1 MIPDFPPAAARGG
14 PRPPEDLTA
23 PSGPAWTPPPRARRA
38 FPVLKPQTRSELVRR
53 LSPDAAAIDAF
64 MALSAVDQARQLDAG
79 DAYARCVFGATVPPG
94 REHILPLG
102 LHKRGVATVAW
113 L

>member
-1 MIPDFPPAAARGG
+1 MTSDYPPAAARGG
-14 PRPPEDLTA
+14 PGTA

-38 FPVLKPQTRSELVRR
+38 DPFLKPLTRAELVRR
-53 LSPDAAAIDAF
+53 LSPDTAQIDAF
-64 MALSAVDQARQLDAG
+64 IALSAVDQARRLDAG
-79 DAYARCVFGATVPPG
+79 DICARWVFGETVPPG
-94 REHILPLG
+94 WEHVLPLG